1 MAGSTSGGTR
11 ATEAE
16 VARLR
21 AELEALRGRKIVRL
35 ALLVAELLRRPWRLR
50 HLPRRLAAAL
60 RGGGASSP
68 GPARGGSKRGPL
80 RLRPPAGRLRYPH
93 LRLAHVGR
101 RGPYASLATHEPLPR
116 DGWRESLEAEPDL
129 LLVGPGTRDLPLGEV
144 LAVARELGVP
154 SVLRLEHRDD
164 LDLLTMQA
172 GPDLVVVEEPGLAEA
187 AAAQVPPDRLL
198 RLQPATDLRRCNPV
212 GWIREPEHPVM
223 LAVMH
228 DPDPSQTPALLEL
241 LDAAGGPVAVVVG
254 PGVDPDRLPEQLT
267 RGDIET
273 VDGVGALAETA
284 RNHRMA
290 LAHPAVHATPTTFAR
305 HVLDLLACGTPVIH
319 PPAPVLERLLPTD
332 LRREASTG
340 AEVATQLEEL
350 TDPDV
355 RERVSVTVRRH
366 VLTHHT
372 TLDRFDEILDRLGI
386 PTAVTP
392 AISVLLSTTRPELL
406 EHAHAQIARQD
417 HPRLQVIT
425 ICHGDGFDDEQV
437 ARAHAQH
444 DHPTLTLHAPA
455 HWTLGDALN
464 LGLDH
469 ATGQLVAKMDDDDH
483 YGPGH
488 LSDLLLAMTYSRADV
503 VGKLANFVHLS
514 KLDVT
519 IDRYLVR
526 EESFVWHLPGATM
539 LIHRELLAAYRF
551 PRVRSGVD
559 TALYTRLH
567 ADGARRYSTHRFNF
581 IRHRGDQHTYA
592 RTDQE
597 FLDQAEHTHP
607 GLARDRAEV

>member
-11 ATEAE
+11 ATEDE

-21 AELEALRGRKIVRL
+21 AELEALRSRRIVRL
-35 ALLVAELLRRPWRLR
+35 ALLVAELLRRPWRLV
-50 HLPRRLAAAL
+50 RRLRGLRSDGAA
-60 RGGGASSP
+60 ST
-68 GPARGGSKRGPL
+68 GPARAGSKRGPL
-80 RLRPPAGRLRYPH
+80 RLRPPASRPRYPH
-93 LRLAHVGR
+93 LRIAHVGQ
-101 RGPYASLATHEPLPR
+101 RGPYGSLAAHEPLPR
-116 DGWRESLEAEPDL
+116 DGWREALDAEPDL
-129 LLVGPGTRDLPLGEV
+129 LLVGPGARDRPLGEV
-144 LAVARELGVP
+144 LAAARELGVP
-154 SVLRLEHRDD
+154 SVLRLEDRDD
-164 LDLLTMQA
+164 LDLLSTDTTPA
-172 GPDLVVVEEPGLAEA
+172 LVVVEEAGLADA
-187 AAAQVPPDRLL
+187 AAALVPPERLL
-198 RLQPATDLRRCNPV
+198 RLQPATDLRRCNPI
-212 GWIREPEHPVM
+212 GWTREPEHTAM
-223 LAVMH
+223 LAVLH
-228 DPDPSQTPALLEL
+228 EPDPVETSALLEL
-241 LDAAGGPVAVVVG
+241 LDAAGVPVTVVVG

-267 RGDIET
+267 RGGVET
-273 VDGVGALAETA
+273 VDGAGALAETA
-284 RNHRMA
+284 RAHRVA
-290 LAHPAVHATPTTFAR
+290 LAHPAGHATPTAFAR

-319 PPAPVLERLLPTD
+319 PPAPALERLLPAD

-340 AEVATQLEEL
+340 AEVAAQLAEL

-372 TLDRFDEILDRLGI
+372 TLRRFDEVLDRLAI
-386 PTAVTP
+386 PTAVPPT
-392 AISVLLSTTRPELL
+392 ISVLLSTTRPELL

-437 ARAHAQH
+437 ARAQAQH
-444 DHPTLTLHAPA
+444 DHPTVTLHAPA

-464 LGLDH
+464 HGLDH
-469 ATGQLVAKMDDDDH
+469 ATGELVTKMDDDDH

-488 LSDLLLAMTYSRADV
+488 LSDLLLALTYSRADV

-526 EESFVWHLPGATM
+526 EESYVWHLPGATI

-581 IRHRGDQHTYA
+581 IRHRGDEHTYA

-607 GLARDRAEV
+607 GLARDRAEL